1 MKISVGPIYFYWP
14 KQRVIDFY
22 KKIANSKADIVYLG
36 EVVCS
41 KRKELRFED
50 WLNIASELEA
60 SGKEV
65 VLSTLTLLEADSE
78 LRRMRRISQESKY
91 MIEANDFAAISLA
104 SKESK
109 GFIVGPSVNVYNA
122 NSLNFLKSK
131 GMKRW
136 CFPVELSKNTLQD
149 MIVHK
154 DDDLEVEVFAF
165 GKLPLAFSARCFTAR
180 AYDLDKDDC
189 QYKCIMHS
197 DGMLLSTKED
207 EEFLTI
213 NGIQTMS
220 NDTFNLINQID
231 DMRNIGVD
239 VVRISP
245 QSKNTDKI
253 VNTFKDLSL
262 NNINKD
268 NAKKQL
274 DNLSS
279 SAFCDGYWFESPGMK
294 NIELE
299 NIDN

>member
-14 KQRVIDFY
+14 KQKVIDFY

-154 DDDLEVEVFAF
+154 GDDLEVEVFAF

-253 VNTFKDLSL
+253 VNIFKDLSL
-262 NNINKD
+262 NNINK
-268 NAKKQL
+268 
-274 DNLSS
+274 NLRLSKIYS
-279 SAFCDGYWFESPGMK
+279 
-294 NIELE
+294 IENE
-299 NIDN
+299 

>member
-154 DDDLEVEVFAF
+154 GDDLEVEVFAF

-180 AYDLDKDDC
+180 AYGLDKDDC

>member
-109 GFIVGPSVNVYNA
+109 GFVVGPSVNVYNA

>member
-36 EVVCS
+36 EVVCA

>member
-78 LRRMRRISQESKY
+78 LRRMGRVSQESKY

-109 GFIVGPSVNVYNA
+109 GFVVGPSVNVYNA

>member
-78 LRRMRRISQESKY
+78 LRRMGRVSQESKY

>member
-154 DDDLEVEVFAF
+154 GDDLEVEVFAF